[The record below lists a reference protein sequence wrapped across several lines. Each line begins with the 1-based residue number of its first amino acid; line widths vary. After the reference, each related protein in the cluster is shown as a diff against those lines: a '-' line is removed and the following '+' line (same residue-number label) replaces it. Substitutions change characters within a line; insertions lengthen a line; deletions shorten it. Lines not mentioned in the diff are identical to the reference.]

1 MKEHIHT
8 RVQVCVCCACVCLC
22 ACARVCVCVCVC
34 VCVFRYVCA
43 SDYRG
48 SLYYWDEEAILI
60 SMVTISLIK

>member
-1 MKEHIHT
+1 MCAV
-8 RVQVCVCCACVCLC
+8 RVCVCVH
-22 ACARVCVCVCVC
+22 VHVFVCVCVC